1 MLYPRRSHELLDLT
15 ATLPF
20 SLPRF
25 VSLTCLRSVSSSLP
39 SIGFLFRTTF
49 GRQRLTETTKPPREQ
64 ACPRGWPFAATAPL
78 FSPRPPP
85 PATLSGIAARTR
97 QHRTHSPNGTNFL
110 VFFFSL
116 LDRTVICRVVAVAKL
131 FAIDRPL
138 VDASSLSSRKEKKK
152 RKPQECWNNSMMDDL
167 LVWVSTIFSFTLEFR
182 SSLTRVCL

>member
-1 MLYPRRSHELLDLT
+1 MPYPRRIHELLDLT

-20 SLPRF
+20 FFPRL
-25 VSLTCLRSVSSSLP
+25 VSLTCLHSVSSSLP

-110 VFFFSL
+110 VFFFPSS
-116 LDRTVICRVVAVAKL
+116 TVR
-131 FAIDRPL
+131 
-138 VDASSLSSRKEKKK
+138 
-152 RKPQECWNNSMMDDL
+152 
-167 LVWVSTIFSFTLEFR
+167 
-182 SSLTRVCL
+182 

>member
-1 MLYPRRSHELLDLT
+1 MPYPRRIHELPDLT

-20 SLPRF
+20 FFPRLVF
-25 VSLTCLRSVSSSLP
+25 LTCLHSVSSSLP

-110 VFFFSL
+110 VFFFPP
-116 LDRTVICRVVAVAKL
+116 
-131 FAIDRPL
+131 RPY
-138 VDASSLSSRKEKKK
+138 DNLSRRCCCEIVCNRPPLGGRFSAFLGKKKK

-167 LVWVSTIFSFTLEFR
+167 LVWISTIFSFTLEVC